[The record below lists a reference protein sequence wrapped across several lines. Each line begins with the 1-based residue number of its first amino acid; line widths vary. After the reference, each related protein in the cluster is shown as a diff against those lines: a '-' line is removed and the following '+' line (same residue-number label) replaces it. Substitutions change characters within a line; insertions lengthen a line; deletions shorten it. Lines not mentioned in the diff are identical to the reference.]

1 MAEYVDLTLDSETS
15 DSETSENSCSIIQK
29 RVKNEE
35 EEDDFLYRFVT
46 AKYTTLYFSINFID
60 LQSSQK

>member
-1 MAEYVDLTLDSETS
+1 MAEYVDLRETIDLTLDSETS

-35 EEDDFLYRFVT
+35 EEDNFLYRFVT
-46 AKYTTLYFSINFID
+46 AK
-60 LQSSQK
+60 

>member
-1 MAEYVDLTLDSETS
+1 MAEYVDLTL

-29 RVKNEE
+29 RVKNE